1 MFVILFNSEKL
12 ASWNL
17 YLLTWSISLFVVNLP
32 LLLLS
37 LSYSCCDPPCWANN
51 HKEAIHPHI
60 AWASAFTLGWTI
72 SSCNSYSDSACTH
85 AVYTGLPFHQHP
97 PCFISAST
105 SYAGWTSPPLFCG
118 YPLQTDRLSWLF
130 NMPFSST
137 IWVLRRIYENWRLR
151 VSIISKYQSWKGWFI
166 GPLHAKCSRVL
177 TLCQMIIILKT
188 IPYYRKTKRFI
199 HVSLV

>member
-1 MFVILFNSEKL
+1 MFVILFNGEKL

-72 SSCNSYSDSACTH
+72 SSCNSYSDLH
-85 AVYTGLPFHQHP
+85 ALTLSTLD
-97 PCFISAST
+97 CLST
-105 SYAGWTSPPLFCG
+105 STLPASFQPQPLMLG
-118 YPLQTDRLSWLF
+118 
-130 NMPFSST
+130 
-137 IWVLRRIYENWRLR
+137 
-151 VSIISKYQSWKGWFI
+151 
-166 GPLHAKCSRVL
+166 GPLHPYFVG
-177 TLCQMIIILKT
+177 TLFKPIGFHGFLISPFLPQCGYSEESMKVEG
-188 IPYYRKTKRFI
+188 YG
-199 HVSLV
+199 